1 MSVSFS
7 VRDSDGEFLLIE
19 AADSLP
25 SWVTPSVVENR
36 VRNLFEL
43 STSQAP
49 NICPCR
55 SGSTSHTSIS
65 SLSHMSP
72 RPLAE
77 DGASIFSQMTM
88 KT

>member
-1 MSVSFS
+1 MMNGVSYGFSVKLARSGTLRSGNFIVIRSGYLKLSSCS

-43 STSQAP
+43 LTLRA
-49 NICPCR
+49 
-55 SGSTSHTSIS
+55 T
-65 SLSHMSP
+65 
-72 RPLAE
+72 
-77 DGASIFSQMTM
+77 
-88 KT
+88 

>member
-1 MSVSFS
+1 MTNGVSYGYSVKLARSGTLRSGNLIVVYLGSLNLSSCS

-43 STSQAP
+43 LT
-49 NICPCR
+49 
-55 SGSTSHTSIS
+55 
-65 SLSHMSP
+65 
-72 RPLAE
+72 
-77 DGASIFSQMTM
+77 
-88 KT
+88 

>member
-1 MSVSFS
+1 MRVGDSIDDEWCVVWLLRQVSEKWDVTIRYNLIVVHSGYLKICSSCS

-43 STSQAP
+43 L
-49 NICPCR
+49 
-55 SGSTSHTSIS
+55 TSHAT
-65 SLSHMSP
+65 
-72 RPLAE
+72 
-77 DGASIFSQMTM
+77 
-88 KT
+88 

>member
-1 MSVSFS
+1 MMNGVSYGFSVKLARSGTLRSGNFIVVLSGYLKLSSCS

-43 STSQAP
+43 LT
-49 NICPCR
+49 
-55 SGSTSHTSIS
+55 
-65 SLSHMSP
+65 
-72 RPLAE
+72 
-77 DGASIFSQMTM
+77 
-88 KT
+88 